1 MSSSQQNKQKTRKQC
16 PTCQRQ
22 GFKTAVHKLAT
33 LKSLFSNVR
42 IPWCPKKHA
51 KLLSLKKYFI
61 KSEGKTQECLVNLLT
76 FCNVLRKSQKVLI
89 KPTELLTLALSNASL
104 QTLYLF
110 KHWGQ
115 RCGVMVG
122 GPDGFITKT
131 SADVHIFSSWTRPPQ
146 LLWLKLMTK
155 LLLAMLH

>member
-1 MSSSQQNKQKTRKQC
+1 MPHIPTSGLQNSSSQT
-16 PTCQRQ
+16 
-22 GFKTAVHKLAT
+22 GYI
-33 LKSLFSNVR
+33 KSLFSNVR
-42 IPWCPKKHA
+42 IPWCLKKHA

>member
-16 PTCQRQ
+16 PIYQRQ

-61 KSEGKTQECLVNLLT
+61 KSEGKTQECLVNSLT

-89 KPTELLTLALSNASL
+89 KPTELPTLALSNASL

-122 GPDGFITKT
+122 G
-131 SADVHIFSSWTRPPQ
+131 TRWVYNQNICRCPHFFF
-146 LLWLKLMTK
+146 LDSTTTATVVK
-155 LLLAMLH
+155 AHD